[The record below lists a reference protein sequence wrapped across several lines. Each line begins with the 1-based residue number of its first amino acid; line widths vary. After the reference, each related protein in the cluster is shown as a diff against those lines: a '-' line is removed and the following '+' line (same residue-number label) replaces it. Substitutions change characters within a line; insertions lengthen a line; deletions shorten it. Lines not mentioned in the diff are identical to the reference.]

1 MKKTDLI
8 ETIASKLGENKA
20 TVAAVIDSFI
30 DTVVCTIKSKE
41 DIDIHGFAKF
51 EAVEQAAKIV
61 RNPKTGET
69 KENPAK
75 LVPKCRF
82 KPAVKNKLKD

>member
-1 MKKTDLI
+1 MKKHELI
-8 ETIASKLGENKA
+8 EVLASKTGESK
-20 TVAAVIDSFI
+20 AVIGIILESFV
-30 DTVVCTIKSKE
+30 DTIGETLKKNESV
-41 DIDIHGFAKF
+41 DITGFAKF
-51 EAVEQAAKIV
+51 EAVEQAARIV

-82 KPAVKNKLKD
+82 KTAVKNKLND